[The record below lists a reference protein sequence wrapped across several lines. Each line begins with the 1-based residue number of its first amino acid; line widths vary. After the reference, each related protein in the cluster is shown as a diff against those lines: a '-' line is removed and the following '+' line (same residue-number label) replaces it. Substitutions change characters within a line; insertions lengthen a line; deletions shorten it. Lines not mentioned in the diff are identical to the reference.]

1 MEKEKILSG
10 FGMMIAGALILT
22 AALITAAVYAE
33 LVQSAYWP
41 IIGRYGTSLL
51 GTGGFITVPGS
62 LWFIFKGMKI
72 LSCEE

>member
-51 GTGGFITVPGS
+51 GTGGFHGTRFTLVH
-62 LWFIFKGMKI
+62 LQRDENTF
-72 LSCEE
+72 L